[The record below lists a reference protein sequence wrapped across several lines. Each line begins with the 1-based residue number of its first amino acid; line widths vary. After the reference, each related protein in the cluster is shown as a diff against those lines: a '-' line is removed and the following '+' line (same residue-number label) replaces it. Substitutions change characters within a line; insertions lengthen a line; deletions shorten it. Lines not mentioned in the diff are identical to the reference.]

1 MQRRTASGY
10 RTGVSNIRIVVVA
23 LAIAMLV
30 AAAPHAPSAVRART
44 VTPKLAATLEI
55 GGTSGETL
63 LGDVDGDGRPDVVTL
78 RGGRVVVIS
87 TDGRT
92 IFDRFLGAT
101 SLVSVA
107 DIDLNGHDDVITLN
121 GPARTI
127 AAVDPFAQ
135 SVRWTYTFSEAVSL
149 DPAYVRVADLS
160 SARPGLET
168 VAFPDHS
175 HTLGDAK
182 GVFIDATGVV
192 FARPIVRS
200 VNGNQLNFPQLAI
213 ANVDASGDPE
223 VVVVGRP
230 KLLVYRS
237 DGTLASELAFQAG
250 DVEGRHYGT
259 LQLANVDGDADLEA
273 IVISDRVA
281 QVTADKSPAI
291 VVFDLAPSVRE
302 IWRTVLPS
310 GHLLESIPNG
320 VADFDGDGAADFAV
334 NHFDGATQSIDVF
347 RGGGDASRPGQP
359 QLLTR
364 LEGVFAWDVWA
375 RSAEATVFFGSVD
388 RLAQPSMSYR
398 SRLVLVDV
406 RRTPSGGVQL
416 VRRDA
421 PVTARYATRPLR
433 ALGRDVPES
442 SLSAD
447 RSGVVATLLPKGPA
461 YVTYTRTADGDPQIQ
476 FRLFGASPSVIDRGT
491 RTGTVRAITATGY
504 ALVAES
510 AGDETTDSLHFY
522 RLDQAGDPSAT
533 VSSFRAG
540 GFDAQAPAVADLD
553 GDGDAELIIRTAG
566 KRIVAFGRARP
577 DGPYLERWSAS
588 SSTRPVVDAAASP
601 SGHARIFVVAASQH
615 DRATLVALDG
625 NGKPLWETRF
635 RDLPASAKPEIV
647 VGEFTGAPP
656 RDVWLSAPRSKSWVV
671 DGANGRIVWESP
683 AIFSYSNRAA
693 VVDAN
698 SDGIDDIVAV
708 GNFTYGVYSGTAGK
722 PIVGPVDVRKMG
734 GDLFATPM
742 LAGDG
747 TLALVSSSKLAKA
760 KVGGRPDWQVD
771 RVVGRTSSSLLP
783 GLARDASRQVFALGG
798 NFGASDR
805 FVAYDYDDGRVA
817 FTTDHVP
824 MTDVVTAD
832 TDGDGE
838 DEFIFGT
845 TDGRV
850 VALAAQTGVEIW
862 AIDVGA
868 FASTPSVER
877 LNAGALSLLVPLADG
892 TIRIYSLSP

>member
-10 RTGVSNIRIVVVA
+10 RTRVSNIRIVVVA

-135 SVRWTYTFSEAVSL
+135 SVRWSYTFSEAVSL

-237 DGTLASELAFQAG
+237 DGTLATELAFQAG

-347 RGGGDASRPGQP
+347 RGGGDSSRPGQP

-416 VRRDA
+416 VRRDP

-461 YVTYTRTADGDPQIQ
+461 YVTYTRTAAGDPQIQ
-476 FRLFGASPSVIDRGT
+476 FRVFGASPSVIDRGT

-504 ALVAES
+504 VLVAES

-722 PIVGPVDVRKMG
+722 PIVGPVDVRKLG

-805 FVAYDYDDGRVA
+805 FVAYDYVDGRVA

-850 VALAAQTGVEIW
+850 VALSAQTGVEIW